1 MGDPADPDSVS
12 EGLGF
17 ESAKEKVF
25 TQTAVVFLLLP
36 PESFQRAVSSFP
48 VRASSE
54 PLPKYFE
61 ISSAVLF
68 QAMQSMKSVCL
79 AASFGALLSTAR
91 VKLV

>member
-36 PESFQRAVSSFP
+36 PESFQHVSSSSQLY
-48 VRASSE
+48 VIELSVAS
-54 PLPKYFE
+54 
-61 ISSAVLF
+61 
-68 QAMQSMKSVCL
+68 
-79 AASFGALLSTAR
+79 AR
-91 VKLV
+91 VSRLPCSACKRA